1 MALEDEIK
9 SLKETVAQ
17 LVDVTKELLAVR
29 TEAVETVRTAAAPKT
44 TGAKA
49 TAAAEAKPAA
59 SSTDASTISVE
70 VGEKMSAAIAGYI
83 AGATRDEERAARKDK
98 IKALLRHDQI
108 VRPEFKAVTETY
120 DALQVKPEA
129 VQLFFDQIGMLVQKG
144 DLTQPAASNTALN
157 F

>member
-29 TEAVETVRTAAAPKT
+29 TEAVETVRTAAAPKA

-49 TAAAEAKPAA
+49 TATAAAVTKPAA
-59 SSTDASTISVE
+59 SSADASTISVE

-98 IKALLRHDQI
+98 TLRAMVNCAPSI
-108 VRPEFKAVTETY
+108 RSGCWCKRV
-120 DALQVKPEA
+120 
-129 VQLFFDQIGMLVQKG
+129 I
-144 DLTQPAASNTALN
+144 
-157 F
+157 